1 MATLLLRFAA
11 PLQSWGSN
19 SKFDIR
25 TTEREPTKSGV
36 IGMIAA
42 ALGIRREDS
51 PEKLK
56 ELSELRFGVRVE
68 KEGKLLKDFHTAR
81 PPKSKNANIT
91 YRYYL
96 ADAVF
101 LVALCSDD
109 TELLNKIKNAL
120 EKPVF
125 PLFLGRRSCPPTLPL
140 VLGIRDKELVEVL
153 KEETAI
159 VDSFGSKRIVY
170 EVDCNGTVVQDVP
183 VSFSQLHRIHSYRMK
198 REEILLSA
206 EHDPMAE
213 LHENKQG

>member
-1 MATLLLRFAA
+1 MTTLLLRLSA

-36 IGMIAA
+36 IGMIAS

-51 PEKLK
+51 PEKLR

-96 ADAVF
+96 SDAVF
-101 LVALCSDD
+101 LVALSSDD
-109 TELLNKIKNAL
+109 TGLLDKIKNAL
-120 EKPVF
+120 ENPVF

-140 VLGIRDKELVEVL
+140 VIGIRDGELVEVL
-153 KEETAI
+153 KKENAVADT
-159 VDSFGSKRIVY
+159 SGSRRIVY
-170 EVDCNGTVVQDVP
+170 EVDCNGTAVQDVP
-183 VSFSQLHRIHSYRMK
+183 VSFSQRHRIHSYRMK
-198 REEILLSA
+198 REEILLSN
-206 EHDPMAE
+206 EHDPFSE
-213 LHENKQG
+213 L